1 MSEQTDQACVA
12 CGKPLRPGARFCT
25 ACGTPV
31 DAAVVVVEAQRPG
44 AAAPATQPVATRRR
58 RAAEPVAAP
67 LGAAFDGVRTAGV
80 GQRLL
85 AFLVD
90 TVCVSAAGLVVLAL
104 TRSVVLAGLAA
115 VEVIVGIV
123 VWEARNGRT
132 FGNTLLG
139 LRSARQETPYAPGLA
154 RSVPRAFVLAA
165 GHLVA
170 GLGQWLVV
178 GSVSFDKGGRGQGWH
193 DHVGRSVV
201 VDVRGPRAPLAAPSA
216 GAGAGASAG
225 APAPVAV
232 PIGAAAAGAGAT
244 TSTPTAPARATAVAT
259 AALAVPAAAAPA
271 AVAAPTAYVVTLDTG
286 QAMTV
291 SGPGLVG
298 RAPQVVPGE
307 RCDHVI
313 AIHDPERS
321 LSRTHARFGLD
332 RAGFWVADAGSGNG
346 TVVVLPSGQSV
357 RADPEQRVVVPSGST
372 VRIGDRTFTVRA
384 VAPR

>member
-1 MSEQTDQACVA
+1 MSVQTDQACVA

-44 AAAPATQPVATRRR
+44 APGPASPPVAARRR
-58 RAAEPVAAP
+58 REPDPVAAP

-90 TVCVSAAGLVVLAL
+90 TLAVSVAGGVVLAL
-104 TRSVVLAGLAA
+104 THSAVLAGLAA

-123 VWEARNGRT
+123 VWEARTGRT

-154 RSVPRAFVLAA
+154 RSVPRALVLAA

-178 GSVSFDKGGRGQGWH
+178 GSVSFDKAGRGQGWH

-201 VDVRGPRAPLAAPSA
+201 VDVRGPRAPLAATS
-216 GAGAGASAG
+216 GVSGGR
-225 APAPVAV
+225 APVAV
-232 PIGAAAAGAGAT
+232 PVHAAAVA
-244 TSTPTAPARATAVAT
+244 TSTPP
-259 AALAVPAAAAPA
+259 APA
-271 AVAAPTAYVVTLDTG
+271 AVATSPAPAVVPAPTAYVVTLDTG

-313 AIHDPERS
+313 AIDDPERS

-357 RADPEQRVVVPSGST
+357 RAAPEQRVVVPSGST
-372 VRIGDRTFTVRA
+372 VRIGDRTFTVQA
-384 VAPR
+384 VTPR

>member
-1 MSEQTDQACVA
+1 MSGETDQACVA

-31 DAAVVVVEAQRPG
+31 DAAVVVVEAQRSG
-44 AAAPATQPVATRRR
+44 AAGPPEPPVAARRR
-58 RAAEPVAAP
+58 READPVVTP

-90 TVCVSAAGLVVLAL
+90 TACVSVAGGVVLAL
-104 TRSVVLAGLAA
+104 THSAVLAGLAA

-123 VWEARNGRT
+123 VWEARTGRT

-154 RSVPRAFVLAA
+154 RSVPRALVLAA

-178 GSVSFDKGGRGQGWH
+178 GSVSFDKSGRGQGWH

-201 VDVRGPRAPLAAPSA
+201 VDVRGPRAPLAAPS
-216 GAGAGASAG
+216 GTSLGR
-225 APAPVAV
+225 APVAV
-232 PIGAAAAGAGAT
+232 PVRAAAVA
-244 TSTPTAPARATAVAT
+244 TSTPPPPAP
-259 AALAVPAAAAPA
+259 P
-271 AVAAPTAYVVTLDTG
+271 AVAAPAAYVVTLDTG

-313 AIHDPERS
+313 AIDDPERS

-357 RADPEQRVVVPSGST
+357 PVAPEQRVVVPSGST
-372 VRIGDRTFTVRA
+372 VRIGDRTFTVQA
-384 VAPR
+384 VTPR